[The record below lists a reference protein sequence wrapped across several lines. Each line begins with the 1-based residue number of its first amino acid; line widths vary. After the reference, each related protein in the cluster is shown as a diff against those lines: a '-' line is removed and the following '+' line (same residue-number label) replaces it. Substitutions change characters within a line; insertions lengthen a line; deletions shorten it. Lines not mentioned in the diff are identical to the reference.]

1 MLKTVV
7 PIDIPS
13 VMDEPEFG
21 TKSGTDGGFTPFGE
35 SEQDKTPHSR
45 GGLTSP

>member
-7 PIDIPS
+7 PIDIPG

-21 TKSGTDGGFTPFGE
+21 TKSGTDGSFTPFGE
-35 SEQDKTPHSR
+35 SEQDKTSHSR